1 MKLTFSPGSPFA
13 RKVRIVA
20 IELGLM
26 DKIELIRSVVAP
38 AQPNEAYT
46 HDISPLRKLPALIL
60 DDGSVILDSYV
71 IAEYLD
77 DLAGGGKLIPAS
89 GPARWKVKTEHSL
102 IQGMTDS
109 MLLCRYEYGVRP
121 KQLQWTQWY
130 DDHWDRAWGGMR
142 RFENLPEVLSR
153 PLDITQIALH
163 CVLQYADF
171 RFPACEWR
179 KAFPNLHAFHDR
191 LLKRESFSSTELPKD
206 QV

>member
-26 DKIELIRSVVAP
+26 DRIELVTTSV
-38 AQPNEAYT
+38 QPGSPNLDYT
-46 HDISPLRKLPALIL
+46 RDVTPLRKLPALIL
-60 DDGSVILDSYV
+60 DDGAIILDSYV

-89 GPARWKVKTEHSL
+89 GAARWQVKTEHSL
-102 IQGMTDS
+102 LQGMTDS

-121 KQLQWTQWY
+121 KELQWTAWY
-130 DDHWDRAWGGMR
+130 DDHWDRAWQGMA
-142 RFENLPEVLSR
+142 RFEKRQDVLSR
-153 PLDITQIALH
+153 PLDLTQIALH

-171 RFPACEWR
+171 RFPNCKWR
-179 KAFPNLHAFHDR
+179 EAFPQLHAFHDR
-191 LLKRESFSSTELPKD
+191 LLQRPSFSSTELPKG
-206 QV
+206 